1 MSPSADN
8 LPQETLPTE
17 LGCEVLADGVRLQLR
32 LDPDLPWLAGHFPGA
47 PLLPGVTQIHW
58 VMHYAAS
65 LLKLAQPFHG
75 VDQLKFQRPLRP
87 GAECSLR
94 LQWQADKDQLLFQY
108 LLGDEPASSG
118 RVRLIP

>member
-1 MSPSADN
+1 MSPSAA
-8 LPQETLPTE
+8 TLPMNSLPTV
-17 LGCEVLADGVRLQLR
+17 LGCETLADGVRLQLR
-32 LDPDLPWLAGHFPGA
+32 LDPDLPWFTGRFPGA